1 MKKLPNLDSIRSIA
15 FLTVFMAHAFSAKT
29 EAVLNNPVFKGVVQF
44 REVLSFGVPVF
55 FVLSGFLI
63 SYLMLKEQS
72 VNNKFSVKNFYI
84 RRVLRIWPLYFL
96 IIGFGFIIFPLIRTL
111 VLNEP
116 TIENA
121 NPVNYLFFLSNFD
134 QIWNHQ
140 LPFGVGLGPTWSVSV
155 EEQYYLLWPLL
166 FAIFR
171 KRLFIIPIILIIVV
185 STILTYRYG
194 LLNQHTILCF
204 IYLSNGALFAYLAF
218 YHNEILSEV
227 FKSRALF
234 IAISVLV
241 IFLMYLSTVLG
252 NNALIIFSISFLLG
266 YIIYYQSF
274 IQKLELRKIPYLEWL
289 GKYTY
294 GLYLYHSICIFFVSV
309 LIYDVLQVNESL
321 LVVVVLAPVLSLSLS
336 VVVGYFSYHY
346 LENWFLKLK
355 NKFSSL

>member
-1 MKKLPNLDSIRSIA
+1 MRKIPNLDSIRSIA

-29 EAVLNNPVFKGVVQF
+29 EAVLNNPVFKGVIQF
-44 REVLSFGVPVF
+44 REILSFGVPVF

-84 RRVLRIWPLYFL
+84 RRVLRIWPLYYL
-96 IIGFGFIIFPLIRTL
+96 VIIFGFVVFPMIRTL

-121 NPVNYLFFLSNFD
+121 NPINYLIFLSNFD
-134 QIWNHQ
+134 QIWNQQ

-166 FAIFR
+166 FVIFK
-171 KRLFIIPIILIIVV
+171 KRLFIIPIILIIMT
-185 STILTYRYG
+185 STILTYHYG

-218 YHNEILSEV
+218 YYNEKLQKT
-227 FKSRALF
+227 FKSSGLF
-234 IAISVLV
+234 VIITAVVIA
-241 IFLMYLSTVLG
+241 LMYLSTVFG
-252 NNALIIFSISFLLG
+252 NNTLIIFSIAFLLG
-266 YIIYYQSF
+266 YVVYFQSF
-274 IQKLELRKIPYLEWL
+274 IQKLELRKIPVLEWL

-294 GLYLYHSICIFFVSV
+294 GLYLYHSICIFLISIV
-309 LIYDVLQVNESL
+309 IYDVFQINESL
-321 LVVVVLAPVLSLSLS
+321 FVVIILVPVLSLLLS
-336 VVVGYFSYHY
+336 VSIGYMSYHY
-346 LENWFLKLK
+346 IESWFLKLK
-355 NKFSSL
+355 TKFSRL